1 MLKCNV
7 WGVGRK
13 TFSENLACDGEKTC
27 CTPTAEDDKRSFCLL
42 DALCM
47 ASVKIAHVHM
57 LSVRIA
63 LLKNCT

>member
-47 ASVKIAHVHM
+47 VSV
-57 LSVRIA
+57 
-63 LLKNCT
+63 